1 MNVVDLSQARQA
13 REAARQVIEDAAS
26 GISDEITS
34 MAVRHADWA
43 FGVAGPLAPRDPEIA
58 KMVYR
63 GVRRRLLCQVRRESL
78 PQIRSLTIEW
88 AARVYRARLIERIE
102 ERDGLNGGAA

>member
-1 MNVVDLSQARQA
+1 MAQKRSNPALREQAEQA
-13 REAARQVIEDAAS
+13 AN
-26 GISDEITS
+26 GISNEMTS
-34 MAVRHADWA
+34 MAIRHADWA
-43 FGVAGPLAPRDPEIA
+43 FGVAGPLAPRDPKIA

-63 GVRRRLLCQVRRESL
+63 GVRRRLLCEVRRECP
-78 PQIRSLTIEW
+78 PQIRPLAIEW